1 MTLRELQS
9 VVEELSLP
17 NFAAGQLARWI
28 YARRAL
34 SFDEM
39 SDLPKEA
46 RGRLEEEYTLGPREP
61 VKRSSSSDGTVK
73 YLFRAELPARPEL
86 FARGEPPP
94 RRDLDDPPRFVE
106 AAYIPDS
113 RRRTLCL
120 STQVGCKMG
129 CLFCMTGRQG
139 LQGQLSAG
147 GILAQVRGIPESED
161 LTHVVYMGMGEP
173 LDNLENVLASLEIL
187 TADWGFG
194 FSPHKVTLSSVG
206 LLPALEEFFRRSAVR
221 FALSLHSPFEEE
233 RRSLMPVQNVHALSQ
248 VLDFLKKTQKTDSR
262 RISIEYILFEGVND
276 LPRHRR
282 ELARILQGLKARV
295 NLIHFHTIPGSPLR
309 ASPPEVVEKFR
320 EALVEKGIPASV
332 RRSRGE
338 DIQAA
343 CGLLSTK
350 ELLKAQ
356 TREEPDY

>member
-1 MTLRELQS
+1 MTLRELLP
-9 VVEELSLP
+9 VAEELSLRP
-17 NFAAGQLARWI
+17 YAAAQLARGI
-28 YARRAL
+28 YARRAA
-34 SFDEM
+34 SFDEITE
-39 SDLPKEA
+39 LPMAA
-46 RGRLEEEYTLGPREP
+46 RSRLSEEFSLGAREP
-61 VKRSSSSDGTVK
+61 VERSASADGTVK
-73 YLFRAELPARPEL
+73 YLFPAGRTSNG
-86 FARGEPPP
+86 A
-94 RRDLDDPPRFVE
+94 PRFVE
-106 AAYIPDS
+106 AAYIPEPA
-113 RRRTLCL
+113 RRTLCV
-120 STQVGCKMG
+120 STQVGCRMG

-147 GILAQVRGIPESED
+147 EILAQVRGIPESES

-173 LDNLENVLASLEIL
+173 LDNLESVLGSLEIL

-194 FSPHKVTLSSVG
+194 FSPQRVTLSSVG

-233 RRSLMPVQNVHALSQ
+233 RRSLMPVQNAHALSQ
-248 VLDFLKKTQKTDSR
+248 VLDFLKRAQKADAR
-262 RISIEYILFEGVND
+262 RISIEYILFDGLND

-295 NLIHFHTIPGSPLR
+295 NLIHYHAIPGSPLR
-309 ASPPEVVEKFR
+309 ASPPEVVEEFR
-320 EALVEKGIPASV
+320 SALVAKGIPASV

-356 TREEPDY
+356 ASKDLDY